1 MANAFID
8 WTSRPVI
15 ARRIAE
21 EQRHPVESWNERTT
35 PEDYNLSIDMI
46 EAGRVGS
53 LGCMPP
59 AESTIWG

>member
-8 WTSRPVI
+8 WTSRAAI
-15 ARRIAE
+15 ATRIAE
-21 EQRHPVESWNERTT
+21 EQRHPVESWNEPTA
-35 PEDYNLSIDMI
+35 PKDYDLSFDKI

-59 AESTIWG
+59 AESAIWG